1 MKESKQEKRKR
12 NRKGEKDQRLW
23 KCSGSKTW
31 EETMSGAQQ
40 GCLQEQVL
48 IWSAQRPAEVIST
61 PPKPCPRFCCPH
73 VSGCPHKEQHE
84 GEVSG
89 LGQGPSQEGTHSIC
103 TCVLQVISTVHNSPA
118 LSQIAQLLI
127 CTATPNLL
135 CLWFPCFS

>member
-61 PPKPCPRFCCPH
+61 PP
-73 VSGCPHKEQHE
+73 SLA
-84 GEVSG
+84 
-89 LGQGPSQEGTHSIC
+89 LGFAAHTCRGAHTRSNMRERCQGWGRVPARRGHAAFAPVFYRLFPLC
-103 TCVLQVISTVHNSPA
+103 TTVLPFHR
-118 LSQIAQLLI
+118 
-127 CTATPNLL
+127 
-135 CLWFPCFS
+135 